1 MEDTEA
7 GELDPLTIE
16 EASLF
21 EAAYPEVVAVYQKQQ
36 SETQKKKQKS
46 KCCVATAGHPRCV
59 NQEQKPCSSVVHQHC
74 AKQEQGPCS

>member
-46 KCCVATAGHPRCV
+46 KCCAATAGHPRCV
-59 NQEQKPCSSVVHQHC
+59 NQEQKSCSSVVHQHC